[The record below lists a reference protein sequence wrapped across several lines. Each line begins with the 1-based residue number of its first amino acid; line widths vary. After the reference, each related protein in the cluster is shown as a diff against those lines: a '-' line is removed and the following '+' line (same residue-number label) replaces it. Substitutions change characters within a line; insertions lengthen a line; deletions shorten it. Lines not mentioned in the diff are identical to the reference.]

1 MGRAGA
7 FSAAFH
13 PETLD
18 RFRSLCRA
26 NGEQYTKVLER
37 LAELYL
43 ETDGHVLSAASSLN
57 LSVPAA
63 ASSTKRS
70 SSGADLDEGAEDLSK
85 RLERLE
91 ENDEYNEE
99 TFSTLFNRL
108 DEIEKKLGLGRYERK
123 VIV

>member
-43 ETDGHVLSAASSLN
+43 ETDGQVLTAACSLKQ
-57 LSVPAA
+57 SVPGA
-63 ASSTKRS
+63 ASSTQRVIS
-70 SSGADLDEGAEDLSK
+70 DGALDVGGEDLSK

-108 DEIEKKLGLGRYERK
+108 DEVEKKLGLGRYGK
-123 VIV
+123 

>member
-13 PETLD
+13 PETLE

-26 NGEQYTKVLER
+26 NGEKYTKVLER

-43 ETDGHVLSAASSLN
+43 ETDGQVLSAASSLN

-70 SSGADLDEGAEDLSK
+70 SSGVDLDEGAEDLSK

-99 TFSTLFNRL
+99 TFSTIFNRL
-108 DEIEKKLGLGRYERK
+108 DEVEKKLGLGRYEH
-123 VIV
+123 